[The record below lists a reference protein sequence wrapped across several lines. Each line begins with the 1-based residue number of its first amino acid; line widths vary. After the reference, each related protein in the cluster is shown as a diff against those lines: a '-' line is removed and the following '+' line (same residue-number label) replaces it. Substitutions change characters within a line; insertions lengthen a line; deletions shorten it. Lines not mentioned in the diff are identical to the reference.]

1 MRWSSLYKNYNSAR
15 AKAVYDFNTAK
26 IRIGATAT
34 PIQKDPRDIYG
45 LFKFVNPELFPS
57 LSKFN
62 RAFVKWGGRGIVI
75 GALNEKTLYRMISPY
90 LVSIPTEEVSK
101 QLPKLV
107 VSQRYCEFTP
117 EQEEINE
124 KLMNEI
130 QELKD
135 KERKL
140 LATLTETEAKTNI
153 EIQQIEA
160 KILMRQTFCSG
171 ISWYRSFIIIKW
183 FPNSSKLYNWK
194 SFK

>member
-1 MRWSSLYKNYNSAR
+1 
-15 AKAVYDFNTAK
+15 
-26 IRIGATAT
+26 
-34 PIQKDPRDIYG
+34 
-45 LFKFVNPELFPS
+45 
-57 LSKFN
+57 
-62 RAFVKWGGRGIVI
+62 
-75 GALNEKTLYRMISPY
+75 MISPY

-135 KERKL
+135 KEENL

-160 KILMRQTFCSG
+160 KILMRQNVCSG
-171 ISWYRSFIIIKW
+171 IS
-183 FPNSSKLYNWK
+183 
-194 SFK
+194 